1 MKLLTREEFLSTGKG
16 GRTSL
21 QRGWQ
26 PSGSSFWWAVMS
38 SPQKKS
44 ISVLIFFFFKISPT
58 SLLHWQMFVLCE
70 ATCRALCMLSLC
82 VALFSWWIWEV
93 NTPPS
98 LEPCFRDLSRR
109 NPHVSFDFLL
119 SLPCTN
125 SFSLCASSWLIG
137 GQRWTQWCC
146 SEDKN
151 QLVVIS
157 WVLMTDV
164 LPLFSL
170 LAFSSTISK
179 HFTNVTYVDLVGK
192 KNTCSG
198 KNCKFDLEWWSQYWR
213 AEISWPTSLGLL
225 IFLGCCPGF
234 LKAFV
239 KKMTIPSEVSRF

>member
-1 MKLLTREEFLSTGKG
+1 MAGLYYN
-16 GRTSL
+16 
-21 QRGWQ
+21 
-26 PSGSSFWWAVMS
+26 VVD
-38 SPQKKS
+38 SPQAVASGEQLCPPLKKKA
-44 ISVLIFFFFKISPT
+44 SVSWFFFFFKISPT

-179 HFTNVTYVDLVGK
+179 HFTNVTYVDLVR
-192 KNTCSG
+192 KN
-198 KNCKFDLEWWSQYWR
+198 
-213 AEISWPTSLGLL
+213 PHVV
-225 IFLGCCPGF
+225 
-234 LKAFV
+234 V
-239 KKMTIPSEVSRF
+239 KTANLTWNDEASIGGQKSVDQHPWVFWFFWDVVLVF